1 MDVLDFTFLQEDA
14 LVYLRSLPSA
24 SINLVITSPPYNIGK
39 SYESVTQL
47 DAYLDTLSPIIHEL
61 YRVLTEDGSV
71 CWEVG
76 NCIGGGAVKE
86 VFPLDIYFYPLFKH
100 AGFLL
105 RNRIIWHFGHGLHCR
120 HRFSGRYESILW
132 FSKSDSYYFNLDA
145 VRVPSK
151 YPGKRSFRGANK
163 GLLSGNPLG
172 KNPTDF
178 WDLTMERLS
187 KDWNTLLWDIPNVK
201 SNHPEKTSH
210 PCQFPVELAERCVL
224 ALSRPG
230 DTVYDPFAGVASTL
244 LAALKHGRRARGT
257 DLCAEYVSIGLE
269 RIDALR
275 RDVLRTRPLYAT
287 TYQPGESDKTARVPR
302 EWVELRLQ
310 GIKEEIARLTEE
322 AAQLQ
327 QHLS

>member
-47 DAYLDTLSPIIHEL
+47 DAYLDTISPIIHEL

-76 NCIGGGAVKE
+76 NCIGGGTIKE

-100 AGFLL
+100 EGFLL
-105 RNRIIWHFGHGLHCR
+105 RNRIIWHFGHGLHCQ

-151 YPGKRSFRGANK
+151 YPGKRSFRGAHK

-172 KNPTDF
+172 KNPSDF

-187 KDWNTLLWDIPNVK
+187 KDWDTLLWDIPNVK

-224 ALSRPG
+224 ALSREG
-230 DTVYDPFAGVASTL
+230 DTVYDPFAGVGSTL
-244 LAALKHGRRARGT
+244 LAALKNGRRAVGT
-257 DLCAEYVSIGLE
+257 DLCADYVSIGLE
-269 RIDALR
+269 RIAALR
-275 RDVLRTRPLYAT
+275 HDVLKTRPLYAVT
-287 TYQPGESDKTARVPR
+287 HRPSRDAAARYPR
-302 EWVELRLQ
+302 EWLELRLS
-310 GIKEEIARLTEE
+310 GIAEEMTKLTTEAESIKELLR
-322 AAQLQ
+322 
-327 QHLS
+327 